1 MGIIFWSWFLL
12 YYGWWKDEMGEGGGE
27 VRPGAVIYLP
37 VGLIFPPVTRVKATR
52 ATLNY
57 IILYLTTGK
66 FTL

>member
-1 MGIIFWSWFLL
+1 
-12 YYGWWKDEMGEGGGE
+12 MGEGGGE

-52 ATLNY
+52 ATVNY
-57 IILYLTTGK
+57 IILYSTTGK